1 MKKLI
6 IGLLIVSSLAL
17 ISCEESKALKADTPT
32 NAAYLLKLKLDSNNY
47 EEVKELFSEG
57 RREFLTEENFKEW
70 KELKTAGSSYVMY
83 ETITFDDGEMLL
95 VRITPDKID
104 GEYKIEDVT
113 IVPEEMRDLFNQ
125 IHLN

>member
-1 MKKLI
+1 MLI
-6 IGLLIVSSLAL
+6 SKASINNIKEILDLYQSLAGKDY
-17 ISCEESKALKADTPT
+17 CVWDMEYP
-32 NAAYLLKLKLDSNNY
+32 N
-47 EEVKELFSEG
+47 
-57 RREFLTEENFKEW
+57 
-70 KELKTAGSSYVMY
+70 Y

-113 IVPEEMRDLFNQ
+113 IVPEEMRDFFNQ